1 MKKARGFT
9 MIELMIAV
17 AVVGILGAI
26 AFPNYSDHVRKGRRS
41 DAQTALMEL
50 AQKQEVF
57 YARNA
62 SYTVDM
68 TDLAY
73 ANASWNDVKGGSNT
87 DYYQVQ
93 TEAADA
99 TSYTLLARPKTG
111 TGQEYDK
118 VLNFRLVST
127 GARDHQ
133 TAAGWIDGWD
143 AR

>member
-1 MKKARGFT
+1 MKRIGGFT
-9 MIELMIAV
+9 LIELMIAV

-26 AFPNYSDHVRKGRRS
+26 AFPNYSDHLRKGRRS

-73 ANASWNDVKGGSNT
+73 ANTNWNNVEGGSNKK
-87 DYYQVQ
+87 YYQVK
-93 TEAADA
+93 TNAADA

-118 VLNFRLVST
+118 VLRFRLRST
-127 GARDHQ
+127 GERDHK
-133 TAAGWIDGWD
+133 TSSGWVNGWD